1 MDISRKAWGRFVE
14 RLSRV
19 SQQAVTELLRF
30 VAQNGGIND
39 IDRTLLIDGV
49 FALAT
54 KYGEGTSA
62 LAAAW
67 YDTIA
72 EASGVYVPPAEVAP
86 TATYQEVARTVNGVL
101 KQSSNEEVL
110 AGAMERLAK
119 MPGVDTTL
127 RNAIRDGAEVAWIPM
142 GDTCAFC
149 LALAAN
155 GWKRASPRLIRLGHA
170 EHIHANC
177 DCQYAVRF
185 DENTDIEGYDEGK
198 PFVALYESA
207 DQDHWNTPD
216 GKPPAGQKSSGKTES
231 VRQIN
236 ALSRQLYARNREEIN
251 AQKRSAYEK
260 RVELNSSA
268 AEEADV

>member
-1 MDISRKAWGRFVE
+1 MEISRKAWGRFVE
-14 RLSRV
+14 KLSRV

-30 VAQNGGIND
+30 VAQNGGISN

-67 YDTIA
+67 YDAMA

-86 TATYQEVARTVNGVL
+86 TATYPEVAQTVNGVL

-119 MPGVDTTL
+119 MPGVDTML
-127 RNAIRDGAEVAWIPM
+127 RSAIRDGAEVAWIPM

-149 LALAAN
+149 LTLASR
-155 GWKRASPRLIRLGHA
+155 GWQRASSRLIRRGHA

-185 DENTDIEGYDEGK
+185 DSRTDVEGYDDGRAFRELYDSAEG
-198 PFVALYESA
+198 
-207 DQDHWNTPD
+207 QTPAE
-216 GKPPAGQKSSGKTES
+216 K
-231 VRQIN
+231 IN
-236 ALSRQLYARNREEIN
+236 ALRRQFYARNKEEIN
-251 AQKRSAYEK
+251 AQKRAAYAK
-260 RVELNSSA
+260 RKELNSPA
-268 AEEADV
+268 AEELDVGTP